1 MQPTTNENALRKELN
16 GALKEVR
23 SLKAALS
30 SARRSIAEQSSKFT
44 ETETQARAFATRELH
59 TLAET
64 ESLRVR
70 LKSLEVQNNSRLG
83 KLTRNLSKNL
93 KEKISLNAQ
102 ETAAAA
108 KISELG
114 LFDEVFYVHRYPEI
128 LDTGLEPLVHYL
140 KFGGGERKDPGGLF
154 DTDFYLKQI
163 GDAEHIDNA
172 LVHYVYE
179 GAAAKLNPNI
189 LFQTDYY
196 LRQHPDA
203 ISNAL
208 AHFISTKAENRH
220 SPSPY
225 FDLAFY
231 GNNNPD
237 VVASGVNLLE
247 HFLVSGAFEGRD
259 PNLYFDSQFYSQ
271 SANLESK
278 PFFQMEPVS
287 SQDALSRFYAQA
299 SLFLRREKPLSN
311 PLIHYIE
318 HGEEAGLDPH
328 PLFSPAFYKT
338 KNVTSAKI
346 SPFKHFLI
354 EGRSRGYRT
363 HPLFDANFYLEK
375 NTDVSDSGV
384 DAFSHFLASGF
395 KEKRSPHPLFD
406 TKYYLEQNPDVKSS
420 GVNPLIH
427 FLQIGS
433 REGRNPSAT
442 FDVNYYVAKYKDV
455 IPEGMNALKH
465 YATEGA
471 RRGFLTNKTGEAE
484 VSAWEDVDPA
494 DIVFETY
501 LDTIDVSIVIPSYKQ
516 NDFTLRC
523 LKSLATHQSRYRF
536 EVIVVDDCSPDD
548 TGEKLS
554 RIAGLRYFKNS
565 QNLGFVTTCNRGVTE
580 ARGEFVVLLNN
591 DTIVLDRWLD
601 ELIDTFYTHPK
612 AGLVGSKLIYPDGAL
627 QDAGSIVYSDGDAA
641 NFGRDDDAD
650 KPEYNYVRA
659 VDYCTGAALAMRREH
674 YLKLGGFGEEYRPIY
689 WEDVDLA
696 FKVRKDGFECLY
708 QPFSVVIH
716 FEGVT
721 CGRNTNAGLKQKQ
734 VVNQKTFGAKWAS
747 ELPDQPEHTSK
758 PFIEWNRDNRRK
770 VLFVTCLTPQAD
782 RDAGS
787 TLTIEWLKAFKS
799 WHYDVTF
806 FPTSLSHDGKY
817 TEYLQKEGIKCI
829 YAPFVKSPAQYFS
842 NLKDEYDLVVI
853 CRIEVFDEHFAAI
866 KAKCPS
872 AKFVF
877 QTIDLHYLRTKR
889 EAEILSS
896 PDLMAESDKLKT
908 QELAAIKLADMSI
921 VVSPQEVEILKAELA
936 NPKVMCIPFST
947 QILKLDTPLEERRDL
962 VFVGGY
968 GHQPNADAVIYFAK
982 EVLPLIK
989 RELPEVRFF
998 IIGGGATDE
1007 VKQLANFD
1015 VIVTGMAPDLT
1026 RYLKYA
1032 KLSVAPLRFGAGLKG
1047 KILSSL
1053 GAGLPCVTTSIGLEG
1068 TGLTPDENIV
1078 VADSPEDI
1086 ARRVVEVYRDKALW
1100 QKLADNGYRFV
1111 ERNFSPEKIARDIRT
1126 LLTSLKLEIDEAGS
1140 TSSSTR

>member
-1 MQPTTNENALRKELN
+1 MQPKINEYALKEELN
-16 GALKEVR
+16 VALKEVQT
-23 SLKAALS
+23 LKDELS
-30 SARRSIAEQSSKFT
+30 SARRSIAEQNSRIIDA
-44 ETETQARAFATRELH
+44 EAQARSFAARELH
-59 TLAET
+59 ALAET

-70 LKSLEVQNNSRLG
+70 LKYLEVQNNSRLG

-102 ETAAAA
+102 EAATAT

-140 KFGGGERKDPGGLF
+140 KFGGRERKDPSGLF
-154 DTDFYLKQI
+154 DTSFYLKQVN
-163 GDAEHIDNA
+163 DADRVENA
-172 LVHYVYE
+172 LVHYVSE
-179 GAAAKLNPNI
+179 GAAAKLNPNR
-189 LFQTDYY
+189 LFESEYY
-196 LRQHPDA
+196 LRQSPDA
-203 ISNAL
+203 SSNAL
-208 AHFISTKAENRH
+208 AHFAASKGAAKL

-231 GNNNPD
+231 GENNPD

-247 HFLVSGAFEGRD
+247 HYLVSGAFEGRD
-259 PNLYFDSQFYSQ
+259 PNLFFDSQFYLQ
-271 SANLESK
+271 TANLESK
-278 PFFQMEPVS
+278 PFFQMEPAS
-287 SQDALSRFYAQA
+287 TQESLSRFYSQA
-299 SLFLRREKPLSN
+299 AVFLRREKRLSN

-318 HGEEAGLDPH
+318 HGEEEGLYPH
-328 PLFSPAFYKT
+328 PLFSPIFYKT
-338 KNVTSAKI
+338 KNITPAKI
-346 SPFKHFLI
+346 PPLKHFLI
-354 EGRSRGYRT
+354 EGRVRGYRT

-375 NTDVSDSGV
+375 NNDVAECGV
-384 DAFSHFLASGF
+384 DAFSHFLVSGF

-406 TKYYLEQNPDVKSS
+406 TRYYLEQNADVKSS

-427 FLQIGS
+427 FLQIGAK
-433 REGRNPSAT
+433 EGRNPSAA
-442 FDVNYYVAKYKDV
+442 FDIDYYVEKYRDA
-455 IPEGMNALKH
+455 IPDGANALIH
-465 YATEGA
+465 YVTEGA
-471 RRGFLTNKTGEAE
+471 RKGFLPNKSGEVE
-484 VSAWEDVDPA
+484 VSIWEDADPA
-494 DIVFETY
+494 DISFQTY
-501 LDTIDVSIVIPSYKQ
+501 VDSVDVSIVVPSYKQ

-548 TGEKLS
+548 TEEKLS
-554 RIAGLRYFKNS
+554 HIVGLRYFKNS
-565 QNLGFVTTCNRGVTE
+565 ENMGFVMTCNRGVAE
-580 ARGEFVVLLNN
+580 ARGEFVALLNN
-591 DTIVLDRWLD
+591 DTIVLEHWLD

-641 NFGRDDDAD
+641 NFGRDDAAD

-696 FKVRKDGFECLY
+696 FKVRRDGFECLY

-721 CGRNTNAGLKQKQ
+721 CGRNTNTGLKQKQ
-734 VVNQKTFGAKWAS
+734 ILNQKTFGAKWAS
-747 ELPDQPEHTSK
+747 ELPNQPKHTNK

-787 TLTIEWLKAFKS
+787 TLTIEWLKAFKNL
-799 WHYDVTF
+799 HYDITF
-806 FPTSLSHDGKY
+806 FPTSLSHEGKY

-829 YAPFVKSPAQYFS
+829 YAPYVKSPNAFFS
-842 NLKDEYDLVVI
+842 ALKDEYDLVVI
-853 CRIEVFDEHFAAI
+853 CRIEVFDEHFATL
-866 KAKCPS
+866 KEKCPS

-889 EAEILSS
+889 EAEVLSS
-896 PDLMAESDKLKT
+896 PALLAESEILKE
-908 QELAAIKLADMSI
+908 QELSALRIADMSI
-921 VVSPQEVEILKAELA
+921 VVSPEEVEILKGELP

-947 QILKLDTPLEERRDL
+947 QIQKLETPFEERRDL

-968 GHQPNADAVIYFAK
+968 GHQPNADAVVYFAK
-982 EVLPLIK
+982 EVFPLIK
-989 RELPEVRFF
+989 MELPEVRFF
-998 IIGGGATDE
+998 IIGGGATEE

-1015 VIVTGMAPDLT
+1015 IVVTGMAPDLT
-1026 RYLKYA
+1026 KYLKYA

-1053 GAGLPCVTTSIGLEG
+1053 GAGLPCVATNVGLEG
-1068 TGLTPDENIV
+1068 TGLTPDENIL
-1078 VADSPEDI
+1078 VANSPQDF
-1086 ARRVVEVYRDKALW
+1086 AKKVVEVYRNKSQW
-1100 QKLADNGYRFV
+1100 QKLAYNGYQFV
-1111 ERNFSPEKIARDIRT
+1111 ERNFSPEKIALDIKS
-1126 LLTSLKLEIDEAGS
+1126 LLMDLKIETS
-1140 TSSSTR
+1140 